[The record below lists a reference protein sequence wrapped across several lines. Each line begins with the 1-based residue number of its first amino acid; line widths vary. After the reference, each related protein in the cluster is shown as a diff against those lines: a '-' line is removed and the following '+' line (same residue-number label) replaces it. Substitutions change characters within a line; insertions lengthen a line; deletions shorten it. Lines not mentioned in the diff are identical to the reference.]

1 VGVLGKHQLN
11 PKEDAVL
18 KMIYHTEGR
27 PGPYEKRIYLIT
39 DSLVQ
44 PNLEITLKGEVLPAP
59 AAQIKIE
66 PRKLNIGSLQK
77 GSQKE
82 INFKVSNQGNEPL
95 EITKIYSA
103 TGKTLVIRKEEART
117 RIPRNESTELE
128 ITFQTTTIGPFVEV
142 LLIDSNA
149 RNALKGQYAVMVI
162 GETGP

>member
-1 VGVLGKHQLN
+1 MLGKHQLN
-11 PKEDAVL
+11 PNEDSVL
-18 KMIYHTEGR
+18 KIVYDTDGR

-59 AAQIKIE
+59 TAQIRVE
-66 PRKLNIGSLQK
+66 PRKINIGSLQK

-82 INFKVSNQGNEPL
+82 INFKVSNIGNQSL
-95 EITKIYSA
+95 EITKVYSA
-103 TGKTLVIRKEEART
+103 TGKTLIIPKEEAKT
-117 RIPRNESTELE
+117 RIPPKESMKLE
-128 ITFQTTTIGPFVEV
+128 ITFQTATIGPFVEV

-149 RNALKGQYAVMVI
+149 RNVLKGQYAVMVI